1 MFRVRSKTDQSTVD
15 AADLFEPQKVALR
28 IVTVS
33 IEPPK
38 MLGLIWLV
46 IMKRSR
52 QLSGFQFTFIKSTMP
67 RMTIAKV
74 LFAIAVV
81 VLIAGCNRDEQNDS
95 IPDMP
100 INPSPFSDK
109 NTYVIHSA
117 NRYFSGSG
125 SLPSESTRLQFSR
138 ADQNIK
144 WVIAS
149 SEFGPDI
156 AWAVVRDD
164 GTWSTFR
171 GGEDDVPKLS
181 TSSPLEEHELL
192 PVLIEDERRGLR
204 LNINAVS
211 NPVDLE
217 LAAVLS
223 DVENVPD
230 GSTVR
235 GAGSILYSYSG
246 PTDRYPHG
254 ALGDKTEW
262 SQLAVSS
269 EEPGFG
275 GDVFELS
282 ADEVFEGL
290 FPLVADLDG
299 DGQQEII
306 TTVSHPSN
314 GARLVAFK
322 LESDKLVKIAES
334 EPVGTGFRWLHQIA
348 VAPFDPA
355 GEIEIAVVET
365 PHVGGLAK
373 FYKLDG
379 DKLVLTA
386 SEAGGYMSH
395 LNGSRNLDQAVAG
408 DFDGDGSVELLVP
421 SRDQQTLIALRR
433 VEDSI
438 EEVWRLELGS
448 RLSSNLTVAETSDGG
463 FVIGAGTEDGILHIW
478 E

>member
-1 MFRVRSKTDQSTVD
+1 
-15 AADLFEPQKVALR
+15 
-28 IVTVS
+28 
-33 IEPPK
+33 
-38 MLGLIWLV
+38 
-46 IMKRSR
+46 
-52 QLSGFQFTFIKSTMP
+52 MP

-81 VLIAGCNRDEQNDS
+81 VLIAGCSGDEKDDS
-95 IPDMP
+95 IQDMP
-100 INPSPFSDK
+100 INPSPFSNK

-117 NRYFSGSG
+117 NRFFTGSG
-125 SLPSESTRLQFSR
+125 SLPSEPTQVQFSSTDR
-138 ADQNIK
+138 TIK
-144 WVIAS
+144 WVVAS
-149 SEFGPDI
+149 SEFGADI
-156 AWAVVRDD
+156 SWGLVRAD
-164 GTWSTFR
+164 GRWLTFTSKD
-171 GGEDDVPKLS
+171 GDVTQPKS
-181 TSSPLEEHELL
+181 ASPLEEHELL
-192 PVLIEDERRGLR
+192 PVLIEDERRRLR

-211 NPVDLE
+211 NPVNLE
-217 LAAVLS
+217 LAGVLS
-223 DVENVPD
+223 AIENVPD

-235 GAGSILYSYSG
+235 GAGSLLYSFSG

-262 SQLAVSS
+262 SQLVVSS

-275 GDVFELS
+275 GDVFELPD
-282 ADEVFEGL
+282 DEVFEGL
-290 FPLVADLDG
+290 FPLSADLDG

-314 GARLVAFK
+314 GARLVAFR
-322 LESDKLVKIAES
+322 LESGKLVKIAES

-348 VAPFDPA
+348 MAPFGPA

-365 PHVGGLAK
+365 PHVGGIAK
-373 FYKLDG
+373 FYRLVG
-379 DKLVLTA
+379 DKLVLAA

-433 VEDSI
+433 VGDSI
-438 EEVWRLELGS
+438 EEVWRLEMGS

-463 FVIGAGTEDGILHIW
+463 LVIGAGTEDGILHIW